1 MRCVFNNAEVVNQ
14 EQPQPKPLVE
24 KIQEKVEVKQKPIT
38 SIEKAIAP
46 TKEIKKEVVKE
57 EPKIEENAEK
67 KIEVTEKE
75 QKIEEKK
82 TEEVKEVAENIR
94 TPRKGF
100 HLYTVS
106 ANVKTKENKLFI
118 QKVVEAKTEKH
129 ANIEYDR
136 AIKNEYGKPKSITK
150 RTLKKYSNGDEDI
163 CTEVVDE
170 PKKVIEDSPETI
182 ELNKKIE
189 LLSSEYL
196 GIFKV
201 ELAKSDSIVAPTT
214 QYIYASDVDDA
225 YDQIRYVLQKDGQ
238 DSEDID
244 FLLSKVRNITRM
256 SANAIKMD
264 KGCLKRIALDSVEAL
279 QKIVD
284 GVKEVEE
291 EMYDQAIK
299 KFKTLIEKG
308 FDVYVGKLLPK
319 KKIYFVEI
327 ARSPEE
333 ANNLILAE
341 GRLAETLKAGQNITG
356 VNIGKVKDICE
367 RIQKHQDVDQLEDAD
382 VYIQAIKGLAKKGDV
397 VYNFLFSTQNV
408 DNYVGKLNEAT
419 EVCKGI
425 KSPADIEKFLDGKIK
440 EMSDDIKEKVE
451 GDAKLRNILR
461 NAQNRHN
468 LMGDK
473 KFLSSL
479 FK

>member
-14 EQPQPKPLVE
+14 EQPQLEPLVE
-24 KIQEKVEVKQKPIT
+24 KIQKKVEVKQKPVT
-38 SIEKAIAP
+38 SIEETVTP
-46 TKEIKKEVVKE
+46 TKEAIKKEPKVEKKIEKKVETIKE
-57 EPKIEENAEK
+57 EPKVEEKIEK
-67 KIEVTEKE
+67 KKEEVTEN
-75 QKIEEKK
+75 
-82 TEEVKEVAENIR
+82 TR
-94 TPRKGF
+94 TPKKGF

-106 ANVKTKENKLFI
+106 ANVKTKESKLFI

-136 AIKNEYGKPKSITK
+136 AIKNEYGKPKSVTK

-170 PKKVIEDSPETI
+170 PKRVIEDSPETI

-214 QYIYASDVDDA
+214 KYIYASDVDDA

-264 KGCLKRIALDSVEAL
+264 KGCLKRIALDSVEAI

-299 KFKTLIEKG
+299 KFQTLIEKG
-308 FDVYVGKLLPK
+308 FDVYVAKLLPK

-341 GRLAETLKAGQNITG
+341 GRLAEALRAGQNITG
-356 VNIGKVKDICE
+356 VNVGKVKDICE
-367 RIQKHQDVDQLEDAD
+367 RIQKHQDVDQLKDAD
-382 VYIQAIKGLAKKGDV
+382 VYIQAIKGLAKKGDIA
-397 VYNFLFSTQNV
+397 YNFLFSTQDV
-408 DNYVGKLNEAT
+408 DNYVGKLDEAT

-461 NAQNRHN
+461 DAQNRHN

-473 KFLSSL
+473 KFLYSL